1 VSWAEILIRE
11 WDRQDERA
19 RAGRCPVCGN
29 AVMEVLKA
37 SGRLAL
43 ANCPKCEAKNV
54 KIVLSPEAVQEAREP
69 GLAA

>member
-1 VSWAEILIRE
+1 VSWAEVLNRE

-29 AVMEVLKA
+29 PVMELLRV

-43 ANCPKCEAKNV
+43 ANCPRCDAKNV
-54 KIVLSPEAVQEAREP
+54 KILLSPAAVRDAREP

>member
-1 VSWAEILIRE
+1 MLRRE

-29 AVMEVLKA
+29 VVLEVLQPR
-37 SGRLAL
+37 GRRAL
-43 ANCPKCEAKNV
+43 ANCPTCDATNV
-54 KIVLSPEAVQEAREP
+54 KIVLSPAAVQEAREH

>member
-1 VSWAEILIRE
+1 MVIRE

-29 AVMEVLKA
+29 AVMEVLQL

-43 ANCPKCEAKNV
+43 ANCPKCKAKKV
-54 KIVLSPEAVQEAREP
+54 KIVLSPVAVQEAREP
-69 GLAA
+69 CLAA

>member
-1 VSWAEILIRE
+1 MLIRE

-29 AVMEVLKA
+29 AVLEVLQL

-43 ANCPKCEAKNV
+43 ANCPKCDAKNV
-54 KIVLSPEAVQEAREP
+54 KIVLSPVALQEAREP